1 MLEYRPNQLKIL
13 QISDV
18 HVSAENHK
26 VNIKLENTSEKT
38 RVFIIASYFLPTNQR
53 EMVQRMRQLIK
64 LRAKPDAHY
73 FDGWKNA
80 YLSNRELS
88 KELRYVFDRRQ
99 AQRYQGNTLERPKL
113 LVKRQFMRTTRI
125 DNGDEGSMQIFVKT
139 LTGKTIT
146 IKVNPTTSVTDL
158 KGKIDD

>member
-1 MLEYRPNQLKIL
+1 MLEYRPSQLKIL

-18 HVSAENHK
+18 QVSPENHK
-26 VNIKLENTSEKT
+26 VNIKLENASEKT
-38 RVFIIASYFLPTNQR
+38 RVFVIASYFLPTNQR
-53 EMVQRMRQLIK
+53 EMVQRMRRLIK
-64 LRAKPDAHY
+64 LRARPDAHY
-73 FDGWKNA
+73 FDEWKNA

-113 LVKRQFMRTTRI
+113 LVKRQFMKTTRI
-125 DNGDEGSMQIFVKT
+125 DNGEEGSIEIRVKT

-146 IKVNPTTSVTDL
+146 LNVDHSTTV
-158 KGKIDD
+158 G

>member
-1 MLEYRPNQLKIL
+1 MLEYRPSQLKIL

-18 HVSAENHK
+18 QVSAENHK
-26 VNIKLENTSEKT
+26 VNIKLENASEKT
-38 RVFIIASYFLPTNQR
+38 RVFVIASYFLPTNQR
-53 EMVQRMRQLIK
+53 EMVQRMRRLIK
-64 LRAKPDAHY
+64 LRARPDAHY

-99 AQRYQGNTLERPKL
+99 AQRYQGNTLDRPKL
-113 LVKRQFMRTTRI
+113 LVKRQFMKITRI
-125 DNGDEGSMQIFVKT
+125 DKWDEGSMEIKVKT

-146 IKVNPTTSVTDL
+146 LNVDHSTTV
-158 KGKIDD
+158 G

>member
-1 MLEYRPNQLKIL
+1 L
-13 QISDV
+13 
-18 HVSAENHK
+18 
-26 VNIKLENTSEKT
+26 NIKLENASDKT
-38 RVFIIASYFLPTNQR
+38 RVFVIASYFLPTNQR
-53 EMVQRMRQLIK
+53 EMVQRMRRLIK
-64 LRAKPDAHY
+64 LRARPDAHY

-113 LVKRQFMRTTRI
+113 LVKRQFMKTTRI
-125 DNGDEGSMQIFVKT
+125 DNGEEGSIEIRVKT

-146 IKVNPTTSVTDL
+146 LNVDHSTTV
-158 KGKIDD
+158 G

>member
-1 MLEYRPNQLKIL
+1 MLEYRPSQLKIL

-18 HVSAENHK
+18 QVSAENHK
-26 VNIKLENTSEKT
+26 LNIKLENASEKT
-38 RVFIIASYFLPTNQR
+38 RVFVIASYFLPTNQR
-53 EMVQRMRQLIK
+53 EMVQRMRRLIK

-73 FDGWKNA
+73 FYGWKNA

-113 LVKRQFMRTTRI
+113 LVKWQFMKTTR
-125 DNGDEGSMQIFVKT
+125 DEKGDEGSIEILVKT
-139 LTGKTIT
+139 LTGKHIN
-146 IKVNPTTSVTDL
+146 INVDLNTTVD
-158 KGKIDD
+158 

>member
-1 MLEYRPNQLKIL
+1 
-13 QISDV
+13 
-18 HVSAENHK
+18 
-26 VNIKLENTSEKT
+26 
-38 RVFIIASYFLPTNQR
+38 
-53 EMVQRMRQLIK
+53 MRRLIK
-64 LRAKPDAHY
+64 LRARPDAHY

-125 DNGDEGSMQIFVKT
+125 DNGNEGSMQLFVKT

-146 IKVNPTTSVTDL
+146 IEVNPTTSVTDMKRIVGDKEGIPPDQIRL
-158 KGKIDD
+158 IFMG